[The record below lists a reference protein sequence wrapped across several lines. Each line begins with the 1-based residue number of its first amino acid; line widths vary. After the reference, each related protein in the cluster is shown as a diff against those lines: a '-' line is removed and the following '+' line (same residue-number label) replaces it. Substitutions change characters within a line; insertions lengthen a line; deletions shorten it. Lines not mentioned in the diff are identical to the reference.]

1 MVVNTSTIK
10 TKSKEEIESPCVSVC
25 RQGDHGY
32 CIGCFRSGKEARQW
46 RRLDNEQKRDI
57 LKMIIQRKIDHAL

>member
-32 CIGCFRSGKEARQW
+32 CIGHKAV
-46 RRLDNEQKRDI
+46 LDNEQKRDI